1 LRVTQKSGGK
11 VAEKNASRRVCFG
24 RRNQVL
30 HANPKRSPFQIS
42 GMCDFGFLA
51 DITGQ
56 LNELSSRLQYKV
68 RTSLFMLFDCAKG
81 SEETGVMETVVEE

>member
-1 LRVTQKSGGK
+1 LLWKKKSSPSCKSKGK
-11 VAEKNASRRVCFG
+11 PVPDFRD
-24 RRNQVL
+24 
-30 HANPKRSPFQIS
+30 
-42 GMCDFGFLA
+42 DFGFLA

-56 LNELSSRLQYKV
+56 RNELSCRLQYKV